1 MGRIVFQQCPG
12 KFVWH
17 KLRNMHCISRHLSDG
32 IQCAKKTV
40 SDNLGLVDFAIGLVN
55 SVFNLPDSQVKILGI
70 FKLQNKTGK
79 QYILLIKKFFRLV
92 KMSLGLVHAWR
103 ASCKIDFLFT
113 WASHIGRHVICYYL
127 FDVLA
132 VLLVLHCWSKRWQ
145 IVSSRSRTG
154 HAISDGKSVAV
165 HSEVV

>member
-70 FKLQNKTGK
+70 FKLQKKKTGK

-113 WASHIGRHVICYYL
+113 WASHIGRARNMLL
-127 FDVLA
+127 FIWCTCCSLSTS
-132 VLLVLHCWSKRWQ
+132 LLIKKMADC
-145 IVSSRSRTG
+145 
-154 HAISDGKSVAV
+154 
-165 HSEVV
+165 